1 MAEELT
7 LISRPVCA
15 SAPTARDV
23 AAVFFRQRR
32 LFVFSFLSVFLAA
45 LAYGML
51 APSYV
56 AEMKVLVR
64 RGRQDPLITPVPTP
78 PAEFARDQVSEEEL
92 NSEAELLRDRDTLRD
107 VVEKAGLARPGSWL
121 SAWTNKNAAAR
132 VEHAVRRLDRQ
143 LQIDPLKKSTII
155 LVRYRSSSPQKAA
168 QVLQFLG
175 AAYLKRHEE
184 VRRPTGEFEFFDQ
197 QVHVAQKELAESES
211 RLLDFDREQG
221 IVSASVERDQVLQQ
235 LSEAEAVELQT
246 RVKLSETA
254 RRISTLEQ
262 KIHSLP
268 ERTTTAIRN
277 SDNAELLQK
286 LKSTLLDLQLKR
298 TALLTKFEPSYRLV
312 QEVEKQIAEAK
323 QAIAAQDQLPLRDET
338 TQPEPTR
345 EWAKGEL
352 IKAQVDFASLAERAK
367 ATATLLTSYEQS
379 AQRLEQQ
386 SVQQE
391 QLLKDFEASESK
403 YLLYVNKREEARI
416 ADALDKRAI
425 LNVAIAES
433 PAVPALPARSELSF
447 ALFGIAAAAVCST
460 GLSFAADYLSPAFR
474 TPDEVKAYLNMPV
487 LASLP
492 QPRT

>member
-7 LISRPVCA
+7 LISRPVYA
-15 SAPTARDV
+15 STPTARDV

-32 LFVFSFLSVFLAA
+32 LFALSFLSIFLVA

-51 APSYV
+51 TPSYV

-64 RGRQDPLITPVPTP
+64 RGRQDPLITPVPTSP
-78 PAEFARDQVSEEEL
+78 PEFARDQVSEEEL
-92 NSEAELLRDRDTLRD
+92 NSEAELLRDQDTLRD
-107 VVEKAGLARPGSWL
+107 VVEKASLASRGNWL
-121 SAWTNKNAAAR
+121 SAWMNKNSAAR
-132 VEHAVRRLDRQ
+132 VEHAVRHLDQ
-143 LQIDPLKKSTII
+143 HLQIDPLKKSTII

-168 QVLQFLG
+168 QVLELLG

-184 VRRPTGEFEFFDQ
+184 VRRPIGEFEFFDQ
-197 QVHVAQKELAESES
+197 QVHVAQRELAESES

-235 LSEAEAVELQT
+235 LSEAQAVELQT

-277 SDNAELLQK
+277 SDNPELLQK

-312 QEVEKQIAEAK
+312 QEVDKQIAEAK

-338 TQPEPTR
+338 TQPEPNR
-345 EWAKGEL
+345 EWAKAEL

-367 ATATLLTSYEQS
+367 ATATMLTSYQQS

-425 LNVAIAES
+425 LNVAIAEP

-447 ALFGIAAAAVCST
+447 ALLGIAAAAVGST